1 MFDTLIQPCIIG
13 ANGTRLY
20 QKGNKAILPV
30 QISPRGYCS
39 AGREHT
45 NITKWKARHVHSA
58 ADVPKHMRPTCNQ
71 HAKRMAEREKNMR
84 NMKKALAAVAAV
96 ATLASLTACGGSD
109 GGNDAKAN
117 ARRRRQGGS
126 RFLGLGHRQHHEGL
140 DRRLRKGQSRNHR
153 QIQQHRHRTDTQTA
167 LSNAVAAG
175 QGCPR
180 RGHAGRPDRHPV
192 RGYRRPR

>member
-1 MFDTLIQPCIIG
+1 MRNADDFVGASIAHNSCRGGYRTGLLDTLIQPCIIR

-30 QISPRGYCS
+30 QTSPRGYCL

-96 ATLASLTACGGSD
+96 ATLASLAACGGSD

-117 ARRRRQGGS
+117 AGGRETRRISFSG
-126 RFLGLGHRQHHEGL
+126 
-140 DRRLRKGQSRNHR
+140 
-153 QIQQHRHRTDTQTA
+153 
-167 LSNAVAAG
+167 AG
-175 QGCPR
+175 TP
-180 RGHAGRPDRHPV
+180 ATP
-192 RGYRRPR
+192 